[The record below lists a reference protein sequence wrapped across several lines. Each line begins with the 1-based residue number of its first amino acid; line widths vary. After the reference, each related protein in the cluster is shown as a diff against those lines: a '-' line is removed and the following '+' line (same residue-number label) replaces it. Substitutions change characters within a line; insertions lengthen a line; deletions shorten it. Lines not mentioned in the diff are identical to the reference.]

1 MARGFGEIFR
11 FIDDLAGL
19 NDYGESERSFHKI
32 YTILIKGVN

>member
-19 NDYGESERSFHKI
+19 NEFERSFHKI